1 MANYILKFKGKY
13 RLLPDI
19 ELNTND
25 FIKDENGNISEDHVY
40 IDCKH
45 DCNIRTYGHI
55 NGSKAV
61 YLTAYIP
68 SLYRGRKIKKTMD
81 EQEIEYVQYIEGD
94 EEVEF
99 KFKALDIEKVADLMN
114 AKTSGANI
122 SPFSIRNL
130 PRANIKIPT
139 EENDRY
145 KVVIA
150 NVQKGDLLLIHR
162 ITDAFLVNILNKK
175 LRKTVGKSFNYSADM
190 KKMKMYR
197 MPKEYIW
204 TKGFWDEYLVYLKKE
219 IDKFYNKQS

>member
-1 MANYILKFKGKY
+1 MSNYILKFKGKY

-19 ELNTND
+19 ELRTND

-45 DCNIRTYGHI
+45 GCNIRTYGHI

-81 EQEIEYVQYIEGD
+81 EQGIEYVQYIEGD

-122 SPFSIRNL
+122 SPFSTRNL

-145 KVVIA
+145 KIVIA
-150 NVQKGDLLLIHR
+150 DVQKTDLLLIHR

-175 LRKTVGKSFNYSADM
+175 LRKTDKTFQFSSDM
-190 KKMKMYR
+190 RKLKMSR
-197 MPKEYIW
+197 MAKEYIW
-204 TKGFWDEYLVYLKKE
+204 SKGLFNEYLIYLKKE
-219 IDKFYNKQS
+219 INKFYNKQG